1 MEITRGHSKN
11 LRNPKGLSM
20 WAKENN
26 LTLLMGRPMTGG
38 KGVGGEDGGGDAAEG
53 GMADKA
59 MEGMDR
65 AIRGGIVISLSML
78 PRFDICHFNLF
89 HTHIYKIL
97 THK

>member
-1 MEITRGHSKN
+1 MEITRGHSQN

-26 LTLLMGRPMTGG
+26 LTLMGNRTGG
-38 KGVGGEDGGGDAAEG
+38 KGGGDGDGAGGEGEG

-65 AIRGGIVISLSML
+65 AIRGRIVISLSML